1 MTTQNLST
9 MENEIKSREVPKIE
23 ISYINK
29 QELKELSKK
38 KEFIEYILEIS
49 LSSIEEAI
57 NKKWKKVE
65 LCDIINLSLLVI
77 LKRENFESVLTR
89 ISKFYER
96 MEEYEMCAKIKKLK
110 KKI

>member
-1 MTTQNLST
+1 
-9 MENEIKSREVPKIE
+9 MENEITSREIPKVE

-57 NKKWKKVE
+57 NKKWDKVE
-65 LCDIINLSLLVI
+65 LCDIINLSL
-77 LKRENFESVLTR
+77 
-89 ISKFYER
+89 
-96 MEEYEMCAKIKKLK
+96 
-110 KKI
+110 

>member
-1 MTTQNLST
+1 MYTPMKEESV
-9 MENEIKSREVPKIE
+9 EREVPKIE
-23 ISYINK
+23 IIYLDGK
-29 QELKELSKK
+29 ELDELKSKK
-38 KEFIEYILEIS
+38 KFAEHILENS
-49 LSSIEEAI
+49 LASIEEAI

>member
-1 MTTQNLST
+1 

-96 MEEYEMCAKIKKLK
+96 IEEYEMCAKIAKLK

>member
-1 MTTQNLST
+1 MHTPMKEESV
-9 MENEIKSREVPKIE
+9 EREVPKIE
-23 ISYINK
+23 IIYLDGK
-29 QELKELSKK
+29 ELDELKSKK
-38 KEFIEYILEIS
+38 KFAEHILENS
-49 LSSIEEAI
+49 LASIEEAI

-96 MEEYEMCAKIKKLK
+96 IEEYEMCAKIAKLK